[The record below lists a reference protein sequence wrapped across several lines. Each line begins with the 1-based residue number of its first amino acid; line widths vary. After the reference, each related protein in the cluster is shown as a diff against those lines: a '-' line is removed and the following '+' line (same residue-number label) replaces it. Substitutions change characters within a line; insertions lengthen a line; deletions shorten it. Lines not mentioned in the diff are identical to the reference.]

1 MRADCIEAILWR
13 YLYSENTIYHMK
25 SINIFIAGAKE
36 LAPQRVQLKALVS
49 DINHKF
55 EEANKGIRLN
65 VSSYE
70 TFGNKQEEYNDFIT
84 NKADLIMLVLKDRI
98 GSHTEDE
105 YLLALNNKNKTGRPD
120 IVVFLQQQDELTTDI
135 AYINGLLKNEDY
147 YYSYVNDEDLIL
159 KAKDYIEAFATMS
172 FTPKKFNPRQMQVVT
187 KTSNADIPNRHFGQM
202 GKWIISILSL
212 LLLAALLTITY
223 LMHQKNLPQ
232 LIFSGGGSAK
242 NFIESTHDIDLE
254 NYPNSLYIHLPSE
267 SAWALIKDEAITTED
282 NYYPICLSAS
292 PATAKDF
299 LQSAHDDVKKLNT
312 AVIALQLGT
321 DPMIVWVDSTTAK
334 QFDSKDLK
342 DGIVNVRELGN
353 LLTESNLNVYATNP
367 KSGTRS
373 TYSKIFD
380 SICNFDLDKL
390 HIDVFSLET
399 KKGAITP
406 PYVILGSSCYYVKA
420 LQSGCHKLAVV
431 DDEET
436 PFEKS
441 ILLYFMGYRNFQ
453 GKQIYVDE
461 DLKLLIPDPTYNFL
475 KDLGI
480 PSLDKIIGRE
490 NDHYYVTYQQK
501 AKHQVLYNYQS
512 LTPIQ

>member
-1 MRADCIEAILWR
+1 MR
-13 YLYSENTIYHMK
+13 

-36 LAPQRVQLKALVS
+36 LAPQRVQLKALIS
-49 DINHKF
+49 DLNHKF
-55 EEANKGIRLN
+55 EEAKNGIRLN

-70 TFGNKQEEYNDFIT
+70 TFGNKQEEYNDFIV
-84 NKADLIMLVLKDRI
+84 NKADLVMLVLKDRI

-120 IVVFLQQQDELTTDI
+120 IVVFLQHHDDLTTDI

-172 FTPKKFNPRQMQVVT
+172 FTPKKFTPRQTQT
-187 KTSNADIPNRHFGQM
+187 NAAPSNSNLGNCNFGRT
-202 GKWIISILSL
+202 GKWTIALLSL
-212 LLLAALLTITY
+212 LLLAALLTISY

-254 NYPNSLYIHLPSE
+254 KYPNSLYIHLPSE

-292 PATAKDF
+292 PAKAKDF
-299 LQSAHDDVKKLNT
+299 LQSAHDDIKKLKT
-312 AVIALQLGT
+312 AVISLQLGT
-321 DPMIVWVDSTTAK
+321 DPMIAWVDSTTAK
-334 QFDSKDLK
+334 QLNPKDLK
-342 DGIVNVRELGN
+342 DGIVNIKDLGN
-353 LLTESNLNVYATNP
+353 LLMNSDINIYATNP

-373 TYSKIFD
+373 SYSKIFD

-399 KKGAITP
+399 KEGTINP
-406 PYVILGSSCYYVKA
+406 PYVILGSSCYYVRA
-420 LQSGCHKLAVV
+420 LQSGFHKLAVV
-431 DDEET
+431 DDDET

-441 ILLYFMGYRNFQ
+441 ILLYFMGYRSFQ
-453 GKQIYVDE
+453 GRPIYEAD

-480 PSLDKIIGRE
+480 PSIDRVIGRE
-490 NDHYYVTYQQK
+490 NDHYYVTYK
-501 AKHQVLYNYQS
+501 SEIKYQVIYDYHS
-512 LTPIQ
+512 LTSIQ

>member
-1 MRADCIEAILWR
+1 MR
-13 YLYSENTIYHMK
+13 
-25 SINIFIAGAKE
+25 SINIFIAGAKD
-36 LAPQRVQLKALVS
+36 LAPQRVQLKALIS
-49 DINHKF
+49 DLNHKF
-55 EEANKGIRLN
+55 EEAKNGIRLN

-70 TFGNKQEEYNDFIT
+70 TFGNKQEEYNDFIV
-84 NKADLIMLVLKDRI
+84 NKADLVMLVLKDRI

-105 YLLALNNKNKTGRPD
+105 YLLALNNKNKTGRPN
-120 IVVFLQQQDELTTDI
+120 IVVFLQQQDDLTTDI

-172 FTPKKFNPRQMQVVT
+172 FSPKKFTPRQTQMAPASSYDNLA
-187 KTSNADIPNRHFGQM
+187 KESARRM
-202 GKWIISILSL
+202 GKWIIGILSFL
-212 LLLAALLTITY
+212 LFIAVLSITY
-223 LMHQKNLPQ
+223 LIHQKNLPQ

-242 NFIESTHDIDLE
+242 NFIEKTHDIDLE

-299 LQSAHDDVKKLNT
+299 LLSAHDDLERLNT

-321 DPMIVWVDSTTAK
+321 DPMIVWMDSTTAK
-334 QFDSKDLK
+334 SLNPKDLK
-342 DGIVNVRELGN
+342 NGIINVKDLGN
-353 LLTESNLNVYATNP
+353 LLNESNLNIYATNL

-373 TYSKIFD
+373 TYAKILD
-380 SICNFDLDKL
+380 SICNLDLDKL

-399 KKGAITP
+399 KKGSINP
-406 PYVILGSSCYYVKA
+406 PYVILGSSCYYVRA
-420 LQSGCHKLAVV
+420 LQSESHKLSVV
-431 DDEET
+431 DNDET

-441 ILLYFMGYRNFQ
+441 IFLYFMGYRSFH
-453 GKQIYVDE
+453 GKHVYVAD
-461 DLKLLIPDPTYNFL
+461 DLKLLIPDPTYKFL

-480 PSLDKIIGRE
+480 PSIDKVIGRE
-490 NDHYYVTYQQK
+490 NDHYYVTYK
-501 AKHQVLYNYQS
+501 PEAKCQVLYDYHS
-512 LTPIQ
+512 LAPIQ